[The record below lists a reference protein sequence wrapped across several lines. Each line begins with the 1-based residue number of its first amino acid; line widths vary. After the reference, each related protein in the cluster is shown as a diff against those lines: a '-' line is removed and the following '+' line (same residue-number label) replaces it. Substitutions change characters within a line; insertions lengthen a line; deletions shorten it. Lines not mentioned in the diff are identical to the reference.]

1 MPETVKKRARLTGVT
16 LNVEY
21 PNGSTGVITIDPTY
35 TTGLFWS
42 DETVLEIF
50 APYYD
55 SVETPSEMTKKEFL
69 ERFGTHAKKIIGK
82 NDKIVITKN
91 VVEELWKLQDEKGFL
106 RAVLG
111 KTTECTPR

>member
-1 MPETVKKRARLTGVT
+1 MPTSEKKRAKLTGVI

-42 DETVLEIF
+42 DETVIEIF
-50 APYYD
+50 APFYD
-55 SVETPSEMTKKEFL
+55 SNPSEMTKKEFL
-69 ERFGTHAKKIIGK
+69 ERFGTHAKRIIGK
-82 NDKIVITKN
+82 NDKIQITKN
-91 VVEELWKLQDEKGFL
+91 VVKELWDLEDEKGFL
-106 RAVLG
+106 RAALG

>member
-1 MPETVKKRARLTGVT
+1 MPETEKKRAKLTGVT

-42 DETVLEIF
+42 NETVIEIF

-55 SVETPSEMTKKEFL
+55 RSGTPSEMTKKEFID
-69 ERFGTHAKKIIGK
+69 RFGSEAKKIIGK
-82 NDKIVITKN
+82 NDKITITGN
-91 VVEELWKLQDEKGFL
+91 VVEELWKLPDGKGFL